1 MSLNIVHTSVDHAG
15 VDLIYLR
22 DRDLGGIH
30 VRGLVRLLSQ
40 YAKSSINPSTVHNA
54 IKALQGVQEISV
66 FEAEILTEGGLQ
78 GVQWILEDD
87 LIEVLDYLRDSKKTS
102 EKTKKAAKALTKS
115 LAKAGFKLYAMLHVA
130 PDVLQE
136 KVKALDP
143 RHNPTVAKLLMGVV
157 EEARPWQEMFDAEW
171 RAEAMRITGWQWQ
184 WRCMSQF
191 INETIWCQLPDGF
204 KELIDQVN
212 PYDKETGCRENKIHQ
227 HLDPDLRAI
236 VEKHVETVKVLMQ
249 VSYDRQNFWNIF
261 EAKFGKSFQP
271 SLWMSLGYQDA
282 T

>member
-1 MSLNIVHTSVDHAG
+1 MSENIVHTTVDHAG
-15 VDLIYLR
+15 VNLIYLR
-22 DRDLGGIH
+22 DKELAGIH
-30 VRGLVRLLSQ
+30 VRGLTRLLNKYSKTEISNQ
-40 YAKSSINPSTVHNA
+40 TVSNAISALEGVSLINPF
-54 IKALQGVQEISV
+54 G
-66 FEAEILTEGGLQ
+66 AEILTEGGMQ
-78 GVQWILEDD
+78 GVKFIFETDLPKVLRKLAQSKRTSDQTKDAAWELLEQ
-87 LIEVLDYLRDSKKTS
+87 L
-102 EKTKKAAKALTKS
+102 AA
-115 LAKAGFKLYAMLHVA
+115 AGFKLYAMLHVA

-136 KVKALDP
+136 KVRALDP

-157 EEARPWQEMFDAEW
+157 EDARPWQEMFDAEW

-191 INETIWCQLPDGF
+191 INETVWCQLPDGF

-282 T
+282 V